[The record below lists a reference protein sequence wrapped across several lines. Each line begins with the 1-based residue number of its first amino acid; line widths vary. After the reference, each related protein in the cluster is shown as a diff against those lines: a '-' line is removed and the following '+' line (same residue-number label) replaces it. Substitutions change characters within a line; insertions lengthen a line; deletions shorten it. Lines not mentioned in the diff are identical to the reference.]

1 MTTTSSDAGAA
12 QATYAEIFA
21 VREFR
26 VLFGGHVAMILG
38 DSLRMLALSV
48 LVYAQTGSPL
58 LAAFAYTVGFVPQAI
73 GGAFLLSLGDRL
85 PPRATIVAGACVLS
99 GSALLVAVLMP
110 PVPVMLAVFVLV
122 AMVEPV
128 FSAARSG
135 LLPEVLDGDRFVLG
149 RSVLVVA
156 MSSCQVVSL
165 GAGGALLATVGP
177 RAALFAAAGIN
188 AIGAGWSYVGLERR
202 SARASETSR
211 SPVLATLRTN
221 ASLLGNARI
230 RGLLLAMW
238 LPVSLLTGA
247 ESLAVPYAASLG
259 GDGELGALVLAALPV
274 GMITG
279 NLVIGR
285 MLRPKQR
292 ERLALPLAL
301 LVGAPLLLLVAM
313 LPLWLAF
320 IVFAIS
326 ASGLSYEL
334 GIQRAF
340 ADAAPARARGQAFG
354 LLNTGFMVG
363 QGIGALMLGALA
375 EFTGPGLAM
384 AMGGLGIVTAVAAL
398 RTTLRPHTY
407 ANRG

>member
-1 MTTTSSDAGAA
+1 
-12 QATYAEIFA
+12 
-21 VREFR
+21 
-26 VLFGGHVAMILG
+26 
-38 DSLRMLALSV
+38 
-48 LVYAQTGSPL
+48 
-58 LAAFAYTVGFVPQAI
+58 
-73 GGAFLLSLGDRL
+73 
-85 PPRATIVAGACVLS
+85 
-99 GSALLVAVLMP
+99 MP
-110 PVPVMLAVFVLV
+110 PVSVMLAVFVLV
-122 AMVEPV
+122 AVVEPV

-156 MSSCQVVSL
+156 MSSCQVISL

-188 AIGAGWSYVGLERR
+188 AVGAGWSYVGLERR
-202 SARASETSR
+202 SARASKTGR
-211 SPVLATLRTN
+211 SPVLETLRMN
-221 ASLLGNARI
+221 AALLGNARI

-259 GDGELGALVLAALPV
+259 RDGELGTLVLAALPV
-274 GMITG
+274 GMIAG

-285 MLRPKQR
+285 LLRPKQR

-301 LVGAPLLLLVAM
+301 LVGAPLLLLAAM

-320 IVFAIS
+320 IVFAVS

-354 LLNTGFMVG
+354 LMNTGFMVG
-363 QGIGALMLGALA
+363 QGIGALILGALA

-384 AMGGLGIVTAVAAL
+384 ATGGLAIVIAVAAL
-398 RTTLRPHTY
+398 HATLRPHAY
-407 ANRG
+407 ATPTSSEP